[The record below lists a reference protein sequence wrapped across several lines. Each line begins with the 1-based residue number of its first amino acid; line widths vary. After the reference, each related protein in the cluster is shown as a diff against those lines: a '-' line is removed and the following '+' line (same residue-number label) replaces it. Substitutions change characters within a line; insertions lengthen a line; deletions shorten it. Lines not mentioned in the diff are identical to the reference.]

1 MEQEK
6 LLATYSLLAYI
17 RENSGEKDN
26 KSILKVFLP
35 ILKETLNRM
44 LCRAKKDLK
53 GKDYTEIQQMVEKEF
68 GLKIP
73 IPVIN
78 TLMLEIKSQ
87 AENGF
92 VLNNDHSFIL
102 QKQFYSSVGHDYIQ
116 QKRRIENLEHN
127 YSLFCEG
134 LGVTPDFK
142 ELVQFIQ
149 DQKNRIFENKNSSIN
164 NQEYHVSK
172 YVYSKLKMRDQYFDI
187 ICDIYLGG
195 VIASYLQFQIKE
207 RISCAE
213 LLVDTNFYISLINLN
228 TEEAYESCKQLYEL
242 TIPLGYRYTIL
253 ESTIEQI
260 KILLSARAKKIE
272 RKGLL
277 ASLDIADVLSACE
290 RRGLT
295 KTDLERYKDG
305 LLDDLSK
312 KGVSIVY
319 NSSIRTL
326 IESTERSSDL
336 SKLTKIRGSKES
348 AFNDLL
354 AQEYVAFRRK
364 GTTITE
370 FNDVNCWFLNN
381 SFSVNWKE
389 KDIPVWQRKSITAS
403 DLLVLLWL
411 ANPSLAVGQEKKML
425 AITSLSANVVNFRS
439 SRYPSDKVVG
449 NLQDKIAKLQ
459 KLGDVSEKAVA
470 KLCIRM
476 AEGAISQEEAEKL
489 LLLSTT
495 DLKKHIDAYLKMD
508 EAYIAKSEELENK
521 KRDNSLMEAQLQDAK
536 LEAQLFKMRTW
547 GIVYLI
553 VVIAIY
559 FIGKWLLSSKLDAI
573 ISFILNAIYWIVTT
587 VLVNWFNHLYF
598 VDGLKSFFDKEK
610 VKKKMKTQL
619 DSEDQLGV

>member
-1 MEQEK
+1 M
-6 LLATYSLLAYI
+6 
-17 RENSGEKDN
+17 
-26 KSILKVFLP
+26 
-35 ILKETLNRM
+35 
-44 LCRAKKDLK
+44 
-53 GKDYTEIQQMVEKEF
+53 
-68 GLKIP
+68 
-73 IPVIN
+73 
-78 TLMLEIKSQ
+78 
-87 AENGF
+87 
-92 VLNNDHSFIL
+92 
-102 QKQFYSSVGHDYIQ
+102 
-116 QKRRIENLEHN
+116 
-127 YSLFCEG
+127 
-134 LGVTPDFK
+134 
-142 ELVQFIQ
+142 
-149 DQKNRIFENKNSSIN
+149 
-164 NQEYHVSK
+164 
-172 YVYSKLKMRDQYFDI
+172 
-187 ICDIYLGG
+187 
-195 VIASYLQFQIKE
+195 
-207 RISCAE
+207 
-213 LLVDTNFYISLINLN
+213 
-228 TEEAYESCKQLYEL
+228 
-242 TIPLGYRYTIL
+242 
-253 ESTIEQI
+253 
-260 KILLSARAKKIE
+260 
-272 RKGLL
+272 L

-364 GTTITE
+364 GTSITE

-389 KDIPVWQRKSITAS
+389 IDIPVWKRKSITAS

-439 SRYPSDKVVG
+439 SRYPSGKVVS

-495 DLKKHIDAYLKMD
+495 DLKKHIDDYLKMD

-559 FIGKWLLSSKLDAI
+559 FIGNWLLSSKLDAI
-573 ISFILNAIYWIVTT
+573 ISVILNAIYWIVTT

-598 VDGLKSFFDKEK
+598 VDGLKSFFLKEK
-610 VKKKMKTQL
+610 IKEKIKIKMKASL
-619 DSEDQLGV
+619 KK

>member
-1 MEQEK
+1 M
-6 LLATYSLLAYI
+6 
-17 RENSGEKDN
+17 
-26 KSILKVFLP
+26 
-35 ILKETLNRM
+35 
-44 LCRAKKDLK
+44 
-53 GKDYTEIQQMVEKEF
+53 
-68 GLKIP
+68 
-73 IPVIN
+73 
-78 TLMLEIKSQ
+78 
-87 AENGF
+87 
-92 VLNNDHSFIL
+92 
-102 QKQFYSSVGHDYIQ
+102 
-116 QKRRIENLEHN
+116 
-127 YSLFCEG
+127 
-134 LGVTPDFK
+134 
-142 ELVQFIQ
+142 
-149 DQKNRIFENKNSSIN
+149 
-164 NQEYHVSK
+164 
-172 YVYSKLKMRDQYFDI
+172 
-187 ICDIYLGG
+187 
-195 VIASYLQFQIKE
+195 
-207 RISCAE
+207 
-213 LLVDTNFYISLINLN
+213 VDTNFYISLINLN

-559 FIGKWLLSSKLDAI
+559 FIGNWLLSSKLDAI
-573 ISFILNAIYWIVTT
+573 ISVILNAIYWIVTT

-619 DSEDQLGV
+619 DTEDQLGV

>member
-17 RENSGEKDN
+17 RENSGGKDN
-26 KSILKVFLP
+26 TSILKVFLP

-44 LCRAKKDLK
+44 LLRTKAELK

-78 TLMLEIKSQ
+78 ILMLEINSQ
-87 AENGF
+87 AEKGF

-102 QKQFYSSVGHDYIQ
+102 QKQFNSSVGHDYIQ
-116 QKRRIENLEHN
+116 QRKRIEDLEHN

-134 LGVTPDFK
+134 LGANPDFK

-172 YVYSKLKMRDQYFDI
+172 YVYSKLKKRDEYFDI

-207 RISCAE
+207 RISSAE
-213 LLVDTNFYISLINLN
+213 LLIDTNFYISLINLN

-242 TIPLGYRYTIL
+242 TIPLGYRYAIL

-260 KILLSARAKKIE
+260 KILLSDRAKKIE

-295 KTDLERYKDG
+295 KTNLERYKDE

-312 KGVSIVY
+312 KGISIIY
-319 NSSIRTL
+319 NSSIRPL
-326 IESTERSSDL
+326 IEHTEHSTDL
-336 SKLTKIRGSKES
+336 KKLTKIRGSKES

-354 AQEYVAFRRK
+354 AQEYVSFRRK
-364 GTTITE
+364 GTSITE

-389 KDIPVWQRKSITAS
+389 KDIPVWERISITAS

-411 ANPSLAVGQEKKML
+411 ANPSLSIGPEKKML

-439 SRYPSDKVVG
+439 SRYPSSIVVS

-459 KLGDVSEKAVA
+459 NQGEVSAKAVA

-476 AEGAISQEEAEKL
+476 AEGAVSQDEAEKL
-489 LLLSTT
+489 LLLSTA
-495 DLKKHIDAYLKMD
+495 DLKEHIEDYLKMD
-508 EAYIAKSEELENK
+508 DAYIAKSEDLEK
-521 KRDNSLMEAQLQDAK
+521 KERDNCLLQAQLQENK
-536 LEAQLFKMRTW
+536 LQAQLFKMRTW
-547 GIVYLI
+547 GVVYFIAVIV
-553 VVIAIY
+553 IY
-559 FIGKWLLSSKLDAI
+559 FIGNWLLPSKLCTF
-573 ISFILNAIYWIVTT
+573 ISACLNAIYWIVTT

-598 VDGLKSFFDKEK
+598 VDGLKSFFFKEK
-610 VKKKMKTQL
+610 VLEKLKIQSNAEVK
-619 DSEDQLGV
+619 